1 MRPTSRLLALVIIW
15 AVMGAAVTP
24 WPGLAGWWLAAGLL
38 VGLVALLDLAVLSCL
53 RRVAVERVL
62 PGRFALNRP
71 GVVRITLV
79 NRGRWPARVRVFDGI
94 PDVAEAL
101 QMPWDGVVPGH
112 AHLRIEH
119 DVRVLQRGRALF
131 TPVHVL
137 RASWLGLWARATR
150 VGGLDEAHVY
160 PDYEPVVRFALLAM
174 DDRQSQMGIVRKNR
188 SGMSRDFHQLRDYH
202 RGDGL
207 AQIDWKASSRH
218 MKMISRDY
226 QEQRDQTVV
235 FLLDTGRRMRAMDG
249 ELPQFDHCLN
259 ALLLLSYV
267 ALRQGDSAGVL
278 SFGGTERWLAPV
290 KGAHSMSVL
299 LNHLYDYQTTPHPSD
314 FREAARRLLTRQRRR
329 ALVVVLTNL
338 RGEDGAE
345 MVPALQELGRRHL
358 VLVANLRERLIDE
371 RLARRVTTLDEALVF
386 GATRQYVEE
395 RRKLCGLLES
405 HGILT
410 LDATANELPVALANR
425 YLAIKAS
432 GRL

>member
-1 MRPTSRLLALVIIW
+1 MRPTGRLLAWVVAW
-15 AVMGAAVTP
+15 ALLGAAVTP
-24 WPGLAGWWLAAGLL
+24 WPATGSWWVMAGWLLLAGAA
-38 VGLVALLDLAVLSCL
+38 LDGAVLFGL
-53 RRVAVERVL
+53 RRIRVERTV

-71 GVVRITLV
+71 GSVRVCLT
-79 NRGRWPARVRVFDGI
+79 NSGRFRARVRIFDGI
-94 PDVAEAL
+94 PEFAEAE
-101 QMPWDGVVPGH
+101 QMPWSGSVAG
-112 AHLRIEH
+112 ASNLRVEH
-119 DVRVLQRGRALF
+119 DVRLVQRGPAVF
-131 TPVHVL
+131 GPVHVL
-137 RASWLGLWARATR
+137 RFSLLGLWARATR
-150 VGGLDEAHVY
+150 EGKLDETKVY

-174 DDRQSQMGIVRKNR
+174 DHQQSQMGIVRKNR

-226 QEQRDQTVV
+226 QEQRDQTVI
-235 FLLDTGRRMRAMDG
+235 FLIDTGRRMRAMDG

-259 ALLLLSYV
+259 AMLLLSYV

-290 KGAHSMSVL
+290 KGQHSMPTL

-314 FREAARRLLTRQRRR
+314 FQEAAKRLMLRQKRR

-338 RGEDGAE
+338 RGEDASE
-345 MVPALQELGRRHL
+345 IVPSLQQIGRRHL

-371 RLARRVTTLDEALVF
+371 RLTRPVTNLDEALVF

-395 RRKLCGLLES
+395 RRRVAFLLES
-405 HGILT
+405 SGILM
-410 LDATANELPVALANR
+410 LDATAEALPIALANK
-425 YLAIKAS
+425 YLEIKSS

>member
-1 MRPTSRLLALVIIW
+1 MRPTGALLAWVVAW
-15 AVMGAAVTP
+15 AMLGAAATA
-24 WPGLAGWWLAAGLL
+24 WPALTAWWVVAGWLWLGTAVFDAL
-38 VGLVALLDLAVLSCL
+38 VLMALGRIRIV
-53 RRVAVERVL
+53 RTV

-71 GVVRITLV
+71 GSVRVTLR
-79 NRGRWPARVRVFDGI
+79 NGGRWRAKLRIFDGI
-94 PDVAEAL
+94 PEFAEAE
-101 QMPWDGVVPGH
+101 QMPWSGSVPGRSS
-112 AHLRIEH
+112 LRVEH
-119 DVRVLQRGRALF
+119 DVRLLRRGPVVF
-131 TPVHVL
+131 GPVHVL
-137 RASWLGLWARATR
+137 RFSVLGLWARATR
-150 VGGLDEAHVY
+150 EGGLEATKVY

-174 DDRQSQMGIVRKNR
+174 DHQQAQMGIVRKNR
-188 SGMSRDFHQLRDYH
+188 SGMSREFHQLRDYQ

-226 QEQRDQTVV
+226 QEQRDQRVV

-290 KGAHSMSVL
+290 KGPHSMPVL

-314 FREAARRLLTRQRRR
+314 FQEAATRLLLRQKRR

-338 RGEDGAE
+338 RGEDSGE
-345 MVPALQELGRRHL
+345 IVPSLQQIGQRHL
-358 VLVANLRERLIDE
+358 VLVASLREHLIDE
-371 RLARRVTTLDEALVF
+371 RLTREVTDLDGALVF
-386 GATRQYVEE
+386 GTTRQYVEE
-395 RRKLCGLLES
+395 RRRVAYMLES
-405 HGILT
+405 SGIMT
-410 LDATANELPVALANR
+410 LDATAAALPVALANK
-425 YLAIKAS
+425 YLAIKSS